1 MLLNMNIKYFVLL
14 KGFIDGYKFLVY
26 IIVLCF
32 KNKVEWFERLFG
44 FNCID

>member
-1 MLLNMNIKYFVLL
+1 MLLNMKMKYFVLF

-26 IIVLCF
+26 IILLCF
-32 KNKVEWFERLFG
+32 KNEIEWFERLLV